1 MRKLLLLIRRFWNF
15 ILFIILEVISL
26 YCIAKSHSTQGLN
39 IISSANGMVAFF
51 YQKEQ
56 NIISYFNLRKVNN
69 QLIEENKVLRNRL
82 SEKVAV
88 DTFKDIT
95 ASVPIIEYDKSVKTT
110 DTGKKEAIVPG
121 ITLRPTG
128 PLKVIRYAQY
138 NYIPARVINN
148 SISNDRINFIT
159 INRGSKS
166 GIMRGMA
173 VVGYNG
179 IVGRVEHVSKHF
191 ATIASVLSYRKV
203 SARLKMKEA
212 FGIINWIPGSP
223 DFVQMDNMPIT
234 MPVHLRDSVFTTGFA
249 NYPPNVLIG
258 TVSKIDTVKS
268 SNTQLLHIRLATD
281 FRTLQFVYVVGD
293 EMGNEK
299 EKLEEKDKPTH

>member
-1 MRKLLLLIRRFWNF
+1 MRKFLLLIRRFWNF
-15 ILFIILEVISL
+15 ILFIILEVLSL
-26 YCIAKSHSTQGLN
+26 YFIAKSHSTQGLDVIN
-39 IISSANGMVAFF
+39 STNGTVAFF

-56 NIISYFNLRKVNN
+56 NIISYFNLRKVNI
-69 QLIEENKVLRNRL
+69 QLIGENKTLRNQL

-88 DTFKDIT
+88 DTFSHIT
-95 ASVPIIEYDKSVKTT
+95 ATIPIIEYDKNNKPDSNKT
-110 DTGKKEAIVPG
+110 AIVPG
-121 ITLRPTG
+121 VTLRPTG
-128 PLKVIRYAQY
+128 PLKIIRYAKY

-148 SISNDRINFIT
+148 SVSNDRINFIT
-159 INRGSKS
+159 INRGSNS
-166 GIMRGMA
+166 GIKPGMA

-203 SARLKMKEA
+203 SARLKIKEA
-212 FGIINWIPGSP
+212 FGIITWAPGNP

-258 TVSKIDTVKS
+258 TVQKVDTIKS
-268 SNTQLLHIRLATD
+268 SNTQLLHIKLSTD

-299 EKLEEKDKPTH
+299 IKLEAKDNSSQ